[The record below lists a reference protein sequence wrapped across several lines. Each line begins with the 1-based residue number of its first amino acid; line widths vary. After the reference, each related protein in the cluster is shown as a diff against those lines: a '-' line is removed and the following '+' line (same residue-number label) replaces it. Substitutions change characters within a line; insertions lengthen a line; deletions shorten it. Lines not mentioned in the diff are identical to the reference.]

1 MCWSVYS
8 FRGSLRLDYLH
19 PDTFNQRQVSFS
31 RDNAPEFEPGSL
43 QQVPELR
50 LRPFSTTWCERQHLE
65 IQLSLSDTT
74 TRTEYLWRAN
84 HHTFVTINRKETHY
98 NDYDGTTVA
107 IGAALAIVCVAARP
121 ETEK

>member
-1 MCWSVYS
+1 MCWSAYS

-65 IQLSLSDTT
+65 IQKF
-74 TRTEYLWRAN
+74 TEVCRVAGRNHRIDDEHFPSTPHRA
-84 HHTFVTINRKETHY
+84 
-98 NDYDGTTVA
+98 VA
-107 IGAALAIVCVAARP
+107 VS
-121 ETEK
+121 